1 MKTRGRIDEIHP
13 ILKKGQLKVVARISM
28 DTGEIRE
35 AYLPDREVSAIL
47 PRSILLGKEKAVPQ
61 ELLKT
66 IDPMINKMARGRPV
80 RVWSY
85 QDNNYAS
92 FLSWR
97 SVRFLS

>member
-1 MKTRGRIDEIHP
+1 MKTKGRIDEIHP
-13 ILKKGQLKVVARISM
+13 ILINGQLKVIARISM
-28 DTGEIRE
+28 DNGEILK

-47 PRSILLGKEKAVPQ
+47 PKSILAGKEKAVPQ
-61 ELLKT
+61 ELLET
-66 IDPMINKMARGRPV
+66 IDPMIKKMAAGRPV